1 MELSI
6 FLAKLLGVYF
16 LIIALEILV
25 RKHELEKAVKNF
37 ASSKGLI
44 VFSGSLSLLL
54 GLAIVIGHP
63 IFDADFQGLIT
74 LIGFLL
80 ILRGI
85 WRITFP
91 SRLQKKL
98 YQCFHK
104 GYWGIFLL
112 FLILGACL
120 TYMGFNQDMM
130 TY

>member
-1 MELSI
+1 MDLSM
-6 FLAKLLGVYF
+6 FLAKLLGLYF
-16 LIIALEILV
+16 LIIAFEILV
-25 RKHELEKAVKNF
+25 RKHELEGAVKNF

-63 IFDADFQGLIT
+63 VYEMDFTGLIT
-74 LIGFLL
+74 LIGYLL

-98 YQCFHK
+98 YKCFHK

-112 FLILGACL
+112 FLVLGAYL
-120 TYMGFNQDMM
+120 TYMGFNQAM